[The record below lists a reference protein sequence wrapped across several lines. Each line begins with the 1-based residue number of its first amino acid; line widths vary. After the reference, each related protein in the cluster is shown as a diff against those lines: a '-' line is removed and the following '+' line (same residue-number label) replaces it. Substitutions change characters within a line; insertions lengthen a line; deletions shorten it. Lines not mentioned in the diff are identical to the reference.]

1 MIQSLEAAACQRQ
14 PTRPVQGLN
23 MRAAQELNTTFKK
36 NKYYIQVI
44 KRIYGDTVDSLRLD
58 CTGS

>member
-1 MIQSLEAAACQRQ
+1 MIQRLEAAACQRQ

-23 MRAAQELNTTFKK
+23 MRAATEHEFQK

-44 KRIYGDTVDSLRLD
+44 KRIYGDTVDSLRLAALAA
-58 CTGS
+58 S